1 MITVGLDL
9 SLTSTGVA
17 RIGDY
22 QPALFTIPTKDTT
35 PIGQRLDTIKE
46 AIWPAT
52 FSADL
57 VVVEDLPTHAR
68 GAGKTAMVHGLIRW
82 MLWRDD
88 YDTLVVTPA
97 TLKVFATGK
106 GNAGKEEVLV
116 AAVNRLGYTGHN
128 TDEADALFLAHLGA
142 HVLGQPQVELP
153 KSHLRALDKLVKV
166 AA

>member
-22 QPALFTIPTKDTT
+22 QPSIFTVPTNDKH
-35 PIGQRLDTIKE
+35 PLGQRLDTIKK
-46 AIWPAT
+46 ALWPAT

-57 VVVEDLPTHAR
+57 IVIEDLPTHAK

-88 YDTLVVTPA
+88 YETIVVTPA
-97 TLKVFATGK
+97 TLKVLATGK

-116 AAVNRLGYTGHN
+116 AAVNRLGYAGHS
-128 TDEADALFLAHLGA
+128 TDEADALWLAHLGA
-142 HVLGQPQVELP
+142 HYLGQPAVDLP
-153 KSHLRALDKLVKV
+153 ATHLRALAKLTK
-166 AA
+166 AAA